1 MSVKGPAIAVLPLFI
16 KERFGKNG
24 LDEWLGAISP
34 QAKKVYTAQI
44 LPSEWYPIEETYLEP
59 TKVLCDLFYGGDPA
73 GAREIGAY
81 SADYALKGVY
91 KAFVKMTSV
100 KFFVSRTASI
110 LQTYYKPCTAQVVLS
125 EPKRAALQM
134 HVFPKPSLYAEMRIA
149 GWTQRAFEIHGCKN
163 PKVEVTKSL
172 AKGDPYAEFYGTWE

>member
-1 MSVKGPAIAVLPLFI
+1 MSVKGPAIAVLPLFV
-16 KERFGKNG
+16 KERFGKSG
-24 LDEWLGAISP
+24 LDDWLEAISP
-34 QAKKVYTAQI
+34 QARKIYTSQI
-44 LPSEWYPIEETYLEP
+44 LSSEWYPIEESYLAP
-59 TKVLCDLFYGGDPA
+59 TKALCDLFYGGDPA

-81 SADYALKGVY
+81 SADYALRGVY

-100 KFFVSRTASI
+100 SFFVSRTASI
-110 LQTYYKPCTAQVVLS
+110 LQTYYRPCTAQVVLS

-134 HVFPKPSLYAEMRIA
+134 YQFPKPSLYAEMRIA

-172 AKGDPYAEFYGTWE
+172 AKGDPYAEFFGTWE

>member
-1 MSVKGPAIAVLPLFI
+1 MSVKGPAIAVLPLFTR
-16 KERFGKNG
+16 ERFGQKG
-24 LDEWLGAISP
+24 LDTWLEAISL
-34 QAKKVYTAQI
+34 QARQVYTSQI
-44 LPSEWYPIEETYLEP
+44 LPSEWYPIEETYLHP

-91 KAFVKMTSV
+91 KAFVKITSV

-110 LQTYYKPCTAQVVLS
+110 LQTYYRPCTAQVVLS

-134 HVFPKPSLYAEMRIA
+134 HEFPKPSTYAEMRIA
-149 GWTQRAFEIHGCKN
+149 GWTQRAFEIHGCRN
-163 PKVEVTKSL
+163 ARVEVTRSL
-172 AKGDPYAEFYGTWE
+172 ARGDPYAEFYGTWE

>member
-1 MSVKGPAIAVLPLFI
+1 MSVKGPAIAVVPLFV
-16 KERFGKNG
+16 KQRFGQQG
-24 LDEWLGAISP
+24 LERWLEAIAPGAR
-34 QAKKVYTAQI
+34 KVYSSQI
-44 LPSEWYPIEETYLEP
+44 LPSEWYPIEETYLQP
-59 TKVLCDLFYGGDPA
+59 TRVLCDLFYGGDPA

-134 HVFPKPSLYAEMRIA
+134 HEFPRPSAYAEMRIA

-163 PKVEVTKSL
+163 PRVEVTKSL
-172 AKGDPYAEFYGTWE
+172 AGGDPYTEFYGVWE

>member
-16 KERFGKNG
+16 RERFGQKG
-24 LDEWLGAISP
+24 LDTWLEAVSL
-34 QAKKVYTAQI
+34 QARQVYTSQI
-44 LPSEWYPIEETYLEP
+44 LPSEWYPIDEVYLQP
-59 TKVLCDLFYGGDPA
+59 TKVLCDLFYRGDPA

-110 LQTYYKPCTAQVVLS
+110 LQTYYRPCTAQVVLS

-134 HVFPKPSLYAEMRIA
+134 HEFPKPSAYAEMRIA
-149 GWTQRAFEIHGCKN
+149 GWTQRAFEIHGCNN
-163 PKVEVTKSL
+163 PRVEVTKSL